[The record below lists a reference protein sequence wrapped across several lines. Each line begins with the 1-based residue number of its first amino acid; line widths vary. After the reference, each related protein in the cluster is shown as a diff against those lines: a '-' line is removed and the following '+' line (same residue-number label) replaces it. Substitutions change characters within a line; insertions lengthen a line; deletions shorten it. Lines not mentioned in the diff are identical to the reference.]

1 MLIEARAETNQSRR
15 RQLYFDMQKMV
26 NEEGGTVVPMFAN
39 FVFATHKK
47 IKHGTMAGNWMM
59 DGNKFHERWWFA

>member
-1 MLIEARAETNQSRR
+1 
-15 RQLYFDMQKMV
+15 MV

-39 FVFATHKK
+39 FVFATDKK

-59 DGNKFHERWWFA
+59 DGNKYHERWWFA